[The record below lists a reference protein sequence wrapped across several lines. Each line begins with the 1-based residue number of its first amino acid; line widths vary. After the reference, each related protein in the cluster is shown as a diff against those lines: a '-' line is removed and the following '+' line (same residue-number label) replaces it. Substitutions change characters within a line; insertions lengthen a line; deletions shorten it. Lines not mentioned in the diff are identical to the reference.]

1 MLESEYLRFLQT
13 LDSEEVLPGVR
24 KLANLVLANL
34 DELASLGTYQ
44 GQRVKKMVA
53 LAQAN
58 WDALSTEIQSL
69 PELTSEKSSP
79 ITQIKSMAVGPFR
92 GFSRQEIFDLE
103 SHLVLIYGPNGT
115 GKSSFCEA
123 LEYGLLGNVAEA
135 ESKRFRDQGD
145 YLRNAHVNRFTTPVV
160 TGLNEQGVEVAIE
173 KNEALFRFCFVEK
186 NRIDNFSRIAAQA
199 PAKQTELISTLFGL
213 DSFNDFVR
221 NFTSEFDAK
230 YIDLTGVKAA
240 QLAQKRQALSGSQ
253 QQIATNNAELQRL
266 NVEEQTLA
274 TQYRDGATFSQ
285 LVFELNGDDENV
297 GAIQRLETELQQ
309 PQASKTNLTISA
321 LQTLGSSISSGL
333 RELGLKQQDLK
344 NASQDISFKN
354 LYDAVVQLQ
363 SSSPEH
369 CPACK
374 TPLTQVSVN
383 PYANAN
389 EELQKLQH
397 LAELQKT
404 SQQLEQNVSRWLL
417 DLSQILNVCL
427 TFLPQNN
434 AIRNFQIPPDSQVD
448 IGWWRALQQQLADG
462 FTPWQHLEAQV
473 KYLEE
478 ADKKTDQEAQTR
490 STKQTELNRLRW
502 FKEQITVLETR
513 RNTAK
518 QAIIAAQQVIASFD
532 TENAQ
537 LIADV
542 AAEHSKIEKNQN
554 IATSY
559 KSFVER
565 LNAYKNRLPSQL
577 VADLG
582 DLVVRLYNAFNRY
595 DSEPDKLAS
604 VQLPLSQNQRLG
616 IAFSKEPS
624 ALFDAL
630 HILSE
635 GHIRCLGLAIL
646 LAKNIKE
653 RCPVLIFDDPV
664 NAIDDEHRRAIRET
678 LFVDDFFKNCQ
689 IILAVH
695 GKEFFNNTH
704 QLLGKSQSLASQ
716 SYIFLPSTGEDHIQ
730 VNSLRRPKNYV
741 LAARELYAQGEYRD
755 ALMSARRALENLCE
769 KTWFHYGKHS
779 DKNDSLISVSRRSPS
794 APWDLRALA
803 ENLRSKL
810 SRSQSNIPNKE
821 LIVSALTAVLGQDG
835 RNAYW
840 SYLNK
845 GTHDE
850 TDLPEFDQH
859 TVNEVISALESL
871 DAALSVTN

>member
-1 MLESEYLRFLQT
+1 MIESEYLRFLHT
-13 LDSEEVLPGVR
+13 LDSDEVHPGVR
-24 KLANLVLANL
+24 KLANLVLKNL

-69 PELTSEKSSP
+69 PEMTAEKNFP
-79 ITQIKSMAVGPFR
+79 INQIKSMAVGPFR
-92 GFSRQEIFDLE
+92 GFSRQEVFDLE
-103 SHLVLIYGPNGT
+103 GHLVLIYGPNGT

-123 LEYGLLGNVAEA
+123 LEYSLLGNVSEA

-160 TGLNEQGVEVAIE
+160 TGLNEQGDEVEIE
-173 KNEALFRFCFVEK
+173 ANEALFRFCFVEK
-186 NRIDNFSRIAAQA
+186 NRIDSFSRIAAQA

-213 DSFNDFVR
+213 DSFNEFVR

-230 YIDLTGVKAA
+230 YIDLTGVKAV

-253 QQIATNNAELQRL
+253 QQIENNNGELQRL
-266 NVEEQTLA
+266 NVEEQNLA

-285 LVFELNGDDENV
+285 LVFELNGDDENA
-297 GAIQRLETELQQ
+297 GAIQQLETELQQ
-309 PQASKTNLTISA
+309 PQASKSNLTISA
-321 LQTLGSSISSGL
+321 LQTLGSSISSSL
-333 RELGLKQQDLK
+333 SELGLKQQDLA
-344 NASQDISFKN
+344 NASQEVSFKN

-374 TPLTQVSVN
+374 TPLTQVLVN
-383 PYANAN
+383 PYGNAK
-389 EELQKLQH
+389 EELHKLQH
-397 LAELQKT
+397 LADLQKT
-404 SQQLEQNVSRWLL
+404 AQQLQQNVSRWLL
-417 DLSQILNVCL
+417 DLAQILNVCL

-434 AIRNFQIPPDSQVD
+434 AIRNFQIPPGSQVD
-448 IGWWRALQQQLADG
+448 LEWWHALQKQLADG
-462 FTPWQHLEAQV
+462 FTPWQHLETQV

-478 ADKKTDQEAQTR
+478 ADKKTDQNAKIR
-490 STKQTELNRLRW
+490 STKQAELKRLHW

-518 QAIIAAQQVIASFD
+518 QALITARQAITNFD
-532 TENAQ
+532 DENSQ

-542 AAEHSKIEKNQN
+542 DAEYARVLTNQEIAA
-554 IATSY
+554 SY

-582 DLVVRLYNAFNRY
+582 DLVVELYNAFNRY
-595 DSEPDKLAS
+595 DSEEDKLAY
-604 VQLPLSQNQRLG
+604 VQLPLSQNHRLS
-616 IAFSKEPS
+616 IAFLKEPS

-653 RCPVLIFDDPV
+653 HCPVLIFDDPV

-678 LFVDDFFKNCQ
+678 LFVDDFFKSCQ

-695 GKEFFNNTH
+695 GEEFFNNTH

-716 SYIFLPSTGEDHIQ
+716 SYIFLPSTGEENIQ
-730 VNSLRRPKNYV
+730 VNSLNRPKNYV

-779 DKNDSLISVSRRSPS
+779 DKKDSLISVSRRSPS

-810 SRSQSNIPNKE
+810 NRSQSNIPNKE
-821 LIVSALTAVLGQDG
+821 QIVSSLNAVLGPDG
-835 RNAYW
+835 KNAYW

-845 GTHDE
+845 ATHDE

-859 TVNEVISALESL
+859 TVNEVISNLERL
-871 DAALSVTN
+871 DAALSETN

>member
-1 MLESEYLRFLQT
+1 MIKAEYLRFLRT
-13 LDSEEVLPGVR
+13 LDSGEVLPGVR
-24 KLANLVLANL
+24 KLANLVLTNL

-53 LAQAN
+53 LAQTN
-58 WDALSTEIQSL
+58 WDTLGIEIQSL
-69 PELTSEKSSP
+69 PDITAEKTSP

-103 SHLVLIYGPNGT
+103 SRLVLIYGPNGT

-123 LEYGLLGNVAEA
+123 LEYSLLGSVAEA
-135 ESKRFRDQGD
+135 ESKRFRDHDD
-145 YLRNAHVNRFTTPVV
+145 YLKNAHVNRFASPVV
-160 TGLNEQGVEVAIE
+160 TGLNEQGAEVVIE
-173 KNEALFRFCFVEK
+173 ANEELFRFCFAEK

-213 DSFNDFVR
+213 DSFNEFVR
-221 NFTSEFDAK
+221 NFTSEFDPK
-230 YIDLTGVKAA
+230 YIDLTCVKAA
-240 QLAQKRQALSGSQ
+240 QLEQKRQALSGSQ
-253 QQIATNNAELQRL
+253 QQIATNKAELQKL
-266 NVEEQTLA
+266 NIEEQALA

-285 LVFELNGDDENV
+285 LVFELNGDDENS
-297 GAIQRLETELQQ
+297 GAIQKLETDLQQ

-321 LQTLGSSISSGL
+321 LQTLGSSIRSGL
-333 RELGLKQQDLK
+333 SELELKQKDLE
-344 NASQDISFKN
+344 NASQEVSFKN
-354 LYDAVVQLQ
+354 LYDAVIQLQ
-363 SSSPEH
+363 PSSPEH

-383 PYANAN
+383 PYGNAS
-389 EELQKLQH
+389 EELQKLH
-397 LAELQKT
+397 YLAELQRT
-404 SQQLEQNVSRWLL
+404 VQQLQQNVSRWLL

-427 TFLPQNN
+427 MSLPQNN
-434 AIRNFQIPPDSQVD
+434 AIRNFHISPNSQVD
-448 IGWWRALQQQLADG
+448 IGWWHSLQQRLADG
-462 FTPWQHLEAQV
+462 LTPWQHLEYQV
-473 KYLEE
+473 KHLEE
-478 ADKKTDQEAQTR
+478 ADKKTDQDTPIR
-490 STKQTELNRLRW
+490 SAKRNELNRLRC
-502 FKEQITVLETR
+502 FKEKITILETR
-513 RNTAK
+513 SNTAK
-518 QAIIAAQQVIASFD
+518 QAIIAAQQAITSFD
-532 TENAQ
+532 TENVQ

-542 AAEHSKIEKNQN
+542 DAEHAKVQKNQE
-554 IATSY
+554 IAVSY

-595 DSEPDKLAS
+595 DSEADQLAS

-616 IAFSKEPS
+616 ITFLKDPS
-624 ALFDAL
+624 VLFDAL

-653 RCPVLIFDDPV
+653 CCPVLIFDDPV

-678 LFVDDFFKNCQ
+678 LFVDDFFKGCQ

-695 GKEFFNNTH
+695 GEEFFNNTH
-704 QLLGKSQSLASQ
+704 QLLGKSQSHASQ
-716 SYIFLPSTGEDHIQ
+716 SYIFLSSAGEDHIQ
-730 VNSLRRPKNYV
+730 VDSLKRPKNYV

-779 DKNDSLISVSRRSPS
+779 DKKDSLISVSRRSPS

-803 ENLRSKL
+803 ENLKSKL
-810 SRSQSNIPNKE
+810 NRSQSKIPNKE
-821 LIVSALTAVLGQDG
+821 PIVSALTTVLGQNG
-835 RNAYW
+835 RDAYW

-845 GTHDE
+845 GTHEE
-850 TDLPEFDQH
+850 TDLSEFDQH

-871 DAALSVTN
+871 DAALSETN

>member
-1 MLESEYLRFLQT
+1 MIKSEYMRFLQT
-13 LDSEEVLPGVR
+13 LTSDEVLPGVR

-44 GQRVKKMVA
+44 GQRVKRMVA

-58 WDALSTEIQSL
+58 WDALSAEIQSL
-69 PELTSEKSSP
+69 PEQAAEKTST

-92 GFSRQEIFDLE
+92 GFARQEVFDLE
-103 SHLVLIYGPNGT
+103 SRLVLIYGPNGT

-135 ESKRFRDQGD
+135 ESKRFRNQDD
-145 YLRNAHVNRFTTPVV
+145 YLINAHINRFTVPVV
-160 TGLNEQGVEVAIE
+160 TGLSEQGAEVAIE
-173 KNEALFRFCFVEK
+173 ANEAQFRFCFVEK
-186 NRIDNFSRIAAQA
+186 NRIDSFSRIAAQA

-213 DSFNDFVR
+213 DSFNEFVR
-221 NFTSEFDAK
+221 NFTAELDAK
-230 YIDLTGVKAA
+230 YIDLTGVKAT
-240 QLAQKRQALSGSQ
+240 QLGQKRQALSGAH
-253 QQIATNNAELQRL
+253 QQIETNNEELQRL

-274 TQYRDGATFSQ
+274 NQYRDDATFNQ
-285 LVFELNGDDENV
+285 MVIELNGDDKSIGV
-297 GAIQRLETELQQ
+297 IQQLETELQQ
-309 PQASKTNLTISA
+309 PQANKNNLTIAA
-321 LQTLGSSISSGL
+321 LHTLGSSINSELS
-333 RELGLKQQDLK
+333 ELGVKQQELAT
-344 NASQDISFKN
+344 ASQEVSFKN

-374 TPLTQVSVN
+374 TPLTQVSAN
-383 PYANAN
+383 PYSNAN

-397 LAELQKT
+397 LAVLQKT
-404 SQQLEQNVSRWLL
+404 VQKLQQNVSRWLL
-417 DLSQILNVCL
+417 DLSQILNICL

-434 AIRNFQIPPDSQVD
+434 AIQSYQIPPDSQAD
-448 IGWWRALQQQLADG
+448 IGWWHALQQQLPDG

-473 KYLEE
+473 NYLEA
-478 ADKKTDQEAQTR
+478 ADKETDQAAQNC
-490 STKQTELNRLRW
+490 STKQTELIRLRW
-502 FKEQITVLETR
+502 FKDQITVLETR

-518 QAIIAAQQVIASFD
+518 QAIMVAQQTITSFD
-532 TENAQ
+532 AENAR
-537 LIADV
+537 LIAD
-542 AAEHSKIEKNQN
+542 ADAERAEVEKNQI
-554 IATSY
+554 IAASY
-559 KSFVER
+559 KSFVEI
-565 LNAYKNRLPSQL
+565 LNEYKNRLPSQL

-582 DLVVRLYNAFNRY
+582 DLVVMLYNAFNRY

-604 VQLPLSQNQRLG
+604 VQLPLSQNQRLR
-616 IAFSKEPS
+616 IAFLKDPS
-624 ALFDAL
+624 CLFDAL

-678 LFVDDFFKNCQ
+678 LFVDDFFKSCQ

-695 GKEFFNNTH
+695 GEEFFNSTH
-704 QLLGKSQSLASQ
+704 QLLGKKQSLASQ
-716 SYIFLPSTGEDHIQ
+716 SYIFLSSTGENHIQ
-730 VNSLRRPKNYV
+730 VDSLRRPKNYV

-755 ALMSARRALENLCE
+755 SLMSARRALENLCE
-769 KTWFHYGKHS
+769 KTWFHYGKYS
-779 DKNDSLISVSRRSPS
+779 DRNDDLISVSRRSPS
-794 APWDLRALA
+794 VPWDLRALA

-810 SRSQSNIPNKE
+810 NRTKSNIPNKE
-821 LIVSALTAVLGQDG
+821 PIVAALTAVLGQDG

-840 SYLNK
+840 LYLNK

-850 TDLPEFDQH
+850 TDLPEFDHH

-871 DAALSVTN
+871 DAALSATN

>member
-1 MLESEYLRFLQT
+1 MIESEYLRFLQT
-13 LDSEEVLPGVR
+13 LDSDKVLPGVR

-58 WDALSTEIQSL
+58 WDALSIEIQSL
-69 PELTSEKSSP
+69 PEVTAEKTSP

-92 GFSRQEIFDLE
+92 GFSRQEIFDLD
-103 SHLVLIYGPNGT
+103 SRLVLIYGPNGT

-123 LEYGLLGNVAEA
+123 LEYSLLGNVAEA

-145 YLRNAHVNRFTTPVV
+145 YLKNAHVNHFATPVV
-160 TGLNEQGVEVAIE
+160 TGLNEQGAEVEIE
-173 KNEALFRFCFVEK
+173 ANEELFRFCFVEK

-199 PAKQTELISTLFGL
+199 PAKQVELISTLFGL
-213 DSFNDFVR
+213 DSFNEFVR
-221 NFTSEFDAK
+221 NFTSEFDPK
-230 YIDLTGVKAA
+230 YIDLSGIKAA
-240 QLAQKRQALSGSQ
+240 QLAQKRQSLSGSQ
-253 QQIATNNAELQRL
+253 QQIATNNAELQSL

-285 LVFELNGDDENV
+285 LVFELNGDDANA
-297 GAIQRLETELQQ
+297 GAIQRLETDLQQ

-321 LQTLGSSISSGL
+321 LQTLGSSISNGL
-333 RELGLKQQDLK
+333 SELELKQKDLA
-344 NASQDISFKN
+344 NASQEVSFKN

-383 PYANAN
+383 PYGNAN

-404 SQQLEQNVSRWLL
+404 AQELQQNVSRWLL

-434 AIRNFQIPPDSQVD
+434 AIRNFRISPGTQVD
-448 IGWWRALQQQLADG
+448 IGWWHSLQQQLADG

-478 ADKKTDQEAQTR
+478 TDNKTDQDAQIR

-518 QAIIAAQQVIASFD
+518 QAIIAAQQAITSFD

-542 AAEHSKIEKNQN
+542 NAEHAKVLKNQE
-554 IATSY
+554 IAASY

-595 DSEPDKLAS
+595 DSEADKLAS

-616 IAFSKEPS
+616 ITFLKEPS

-646 LAKNIKE
+646 LAKNVKE

-678 LFVDDFFKNCQ
+678 LFVDDFFKGCQ

-695 GKEFFNNTH
+695 GEEFFNSTH

-716 SYIFLPSTGEDHIQ
+716 SYIFLSSAGEGHIQ
-730 VNSLRRPKNYV
+730 VDSLRRPKNYV

-779 DKNDSLISVSRRSPS
+779 DKKDGLISVSRRSPS

-810 SRSQSNIPNKE
+810 NRSQSNIPNNE

-871 DAALSVTN
+871 DAALSETN

>member
-1 MLESEYLRFLQT
+1 MIESEYLRFLRT
-13 LDSEEVLPGVR
+13 LDSDEVLPGVR
-24 KLANLVLANL
+24 KLANLVLADL

-58 WDALSTEIQSL
+58 WDALSIEIQSL
-69 PELTSEKSSP
+69 PEMTAEKTSP

-103 SHLVLIYGPNGT
+103 SRLVLIYGPNGT

-123 LEYGLLGNVAEA
+123 LEYSLLGNVAEA
-135 ESKRFRDQGD
+135 ESKRFRDQGS
-145 YLRNAHVNRFTTPVV
+145 YLKNAHVNRFSTPVV
-160 TGLNEQGVEVAIE
+160 TGLNEQGAETEIKA
-173 KNEALFRFCFVEK
+173 NEELFRFCFVEK

-213 DSFNDFVR
+213 DSFNEFVR
-221 NFTSEFDAK
+221 NFTSEFDPK

-240 QLAQKRQALSGSQ
+240 QLAEKRQALSGSE
-253 QQIATNNAELQRL
+253 QQIATNNTELQTL
-266 NVEEQTLA
+266 NFEEQALA
-274 TQYRDGATFSQ
+274 TQYREGAAFSQ
-285 LVFELNGDDENV
+285 LVFELNGDDENA
-297 GAIQRLETELQQ
+297 GAIQRLETDLQQ
-309 PQASKTNLTISA
+309 PQANKTNLTISA
-321 LQTLGSSISSGL
+321 LQTLGSSISGGL
-333 RELGLKQQDLK
+333 RELELKQKDLE
-344 NASQDISFKN
+344 NASQEVSFKN
-354 LYDAVVQLQ
+354 LYDAVVELQ
-363 SSSPEH
+363 SNSPEH

-383 PYANAN
+383 PYGNAN

-404 SQQLEQNVSRWLL
+404 TQRLQQNVSRWLL
-417 DLSQILNVCL
+417 DLSQILNACL

-434 AIRNFQIPPDSQVD
+434 AIRNFQISPGSQVD
-448 IGWWRALQQQLADG
+448 IGWWNSLQQQLAAG
-462 FTPWQHLEAQV
+462 FTAWQHLEAQV

-478 ADKKTDQEAQTR
+478 ADKKTDQDAQIR

-518 QAIIAAQQVIASFD
+518 QAIIAAQQAITSFD

-542 AAEHSKIEKNQN
+542 DAEHAKVRKNQE

-582 DLVVRLYNAFNRY
+582 DLVVRLYNSFNRY
-595 DSEPDKLAS
+595 DSESDKLAS

-616 IAFSKEPS
+616 ITFLKDPS

-630 HILSE
+630 HVMSE

-678 LFVDDFFKNCQ
+678 LFVDDFFKGCQ

-695 GKEFFNNTH
+695 GEEFFNNTH

-716 SYIFLPSTGEDHIQ
+716 SYIFLSSAGEDHIQ
-730 VNSLRRPKNYV
+730 VDSLRRPKNYV
-741 LAARELYAQGEYRD
+741 LAARELYALGEYRD

-779 DKNDSLISVSRRSPS
+779 DKTDSLISVSRRSPS
-794 APWDLRALA
+794 AAWDLRALA

-810 SRSQSNIPNKE
+810 NRSQSNIPNKE
-821 LIVSALTAVLGQDG
+821 LIVSALTAVLGEDG

-850 TDLPEFDQH
+850 TDLPEFDQY
-859 TVNEVISALESL
+859 TVNEVISALEGL
-871 DAALSVTN
+871 DFALSETN

>member
-1 MLESEYLRFLQT
+1 MIKSEYLRFLRT
-13 LDSEEVLPGVR
+13 LNSDEVIPGVR

-34 DELASLGTYQ
+34 EDLAALGTYQ

-58 WDALSTEIQSL
+58 WDTLSSEIQSL
-69 PELTSEKSSP
+69 PELAVEKTSP
-79 ITQIKSMAVGPFR
+79 ITQIKSMTVGPFR
-92 GFSRQEIFDLE
+92 GFSRQEVFDLE
-103 SHLVLIYGPNGT
+103 SRLVLIYGPNGT

-145 YLRNAHVNRFTTPVV
+145 YLKNAHINRFSTPVV
-160 TGLNEQGVEVAIE
+160 TGLSEQGDEVEIDE
-173 KNEALFRFCFVEK
+173 NEALFRFCFIEK
-186 NRIDNFSRIAAQA
+186 NRIDSFSRIAAQA

-213 DSFNDFVR
+213 DSFNEFVR
-221 NFTSEFDAK
+221 NFTSDIDGK
-230 YIDLTGVKAA
+230 YIDITGVKAA
-240 QLAQKRQALSGSQ
+240 QLAQKRQALSGAQ
-253 QQIATNNAELQRL
+253 QQISTNNAELQKL
-266 NVEEQTLA
+266 NIEEQNLA
-274 TQYRDGATFSQ
+274 NRYRNDATFNQ
-285 LVFELNGDDENV
+285 ILIELKGDGKNP
-297 GAIQRLETELQQ
+297 GAIQQLETELQQ
-309 PQASKTNLTISA
+309 PPESKNNLTINA
-321 LQTLGSSISSGL
+321 LQTLGSSIKTGL
-333 RELGLKQQDLK
+333 SELELKQQELAT
-344 NASQDISFKN
+344 ASQEVSFKN

-374 TPLTQVSVN
+374 TPLIKVSVN
-383 PYANAN
+383 PYSNAS
-389 EELQKLQH
+389 EELHKLQH
-397 LAELQKT
+397 LAVLQKT
-404 SQQLEQNVSRWLL
+404 AQQLQQNISKWLL
-417 DLSQILNVCL
+417 NLSQILDVCL
-427 TFLPQNN
+427 TFFPQNN
-434 AIRNFQIPPDSQVD
+434 AIQNYEIPPGSQAD
-448 IGWWRALQQQLADG
+448 IEWWHALQQKLDDG

-478 ADKKTDQEAQTR
+478 ADKKADQAVQIR

-502 FKEQITVLETR
+502 FKDQITVLETR

-518 QAIIAAQQVIASFD
+518 QAIYTAQQAITSFD
-532 TENAQ
+532 EENAR

-542 AAEHSKIEKNQN
+542 ANESAEVEKNQE
-554 IATSY
+554 ILASY
-559 KSFVER
+559 KRFVEI

-595 DSEPDKLAS
+595 DSEADKLTS
-604 VQLPLSQNQRLG
+604 VQLPLSQNQRLR
-616 IAFSKEPS
+616 IAFLKDPS
-624 ALFDAL
+624 TIFDAL

-653 RCPVLIFDDPV
+653 CCPVLIFDDPV

-678 LFVDDFFKNCQ
+678 LFVDDFFNNCQ

-695 GKEFFNNTH
+695 GEEFFNNTH
-704 QLLGKSQSLASQ
+704 QLLGKKQSLASQ
-716 SYIFLPSTGEDHIQ
+716 SYIFLSSIGENHIQ
-730 VNSLRRPKNYV
+730 VDSLRRPKNYV
-741 LAARELYAQGEYRD
+741 LAARELYALGEYRD

-769 KTWFHYGKHS
+769 KTWFHYGKYS
-779 DKNDSLISVSRRSPS
+779 DKHDGLISVSRRSPS
-794 APWDLRALA
+794 MPWDLRALA
-803 ENLRSKL
+803 ENLKSKL
-810 SRSQSNIPNKE
+810 NRSTSNIPNKE
-821 LIVSALTAVLGQDG
+821 PIVAALTAVLGQDG
-835 RNAYW
+835 RNTYW

-850 TDLPEFDQH
+850 TDLPEFDQY

-871 DAALSVTN
+871 DAAISAAN